1 MTYLDVYKKRISH
14 LGTTPQERAFQS
26 GILEFRRFLKYS
38 PNTVRGL
45 IRETTSSLF
54 DGVIQT
60 DKEDENRVSQI
71 LLTDLETSLSVGD
84 LVLWGDDHWIIYR
97 STTSSYQPHQ
107 KFYMVRC
114 NYYIKWVDKNGNLQ
128 GSWAYLLGSKDSK
141 IKDNFRTWHDV
152 ITPQPNKY
160 INIMIPYQSIAINT
174 EIMVL
179 DEVWYLVDYDKNS
192 VPGISYLSF
201 TETELNE
208 QRDDVENGIAN
219 ADRISEWKII
229 LPQDRIAEPNS
240 IIEVDYI
247 ITKNGVEFAGEAD
260 MLVEGNLTL
269 LENGTIRVGESGTGT
284 ITVSYCGAS
293 SSQTITVGT
302 SAQFTPI
309 FIGDEQVRVASENIY
324 RLENAGETE
333 FSISDTS
340 LATITSSGNTC
351 ILVANSKNK
360 LGTVELTARYKNKTY
375 KKQIKIVS
383 LWQVI

>member
-26 GILEFRRFLKYS
+26 GVLEFRRFLKYN

-45 IRETTSSLF
+45 TRETDFSTF

-71 LLTDLETSLSVGD
+71 LLVDLDTPLSIGD
-84 LVLWGDDHWIIYR
+84 LILWGEDHWIIYR
-97 STTSSYQPHQ
+97 STTSAYQPHQ

-114 NYYIKWVDKNGNLQ
+114 NYFIKWVDGNGNLQ

-219 ADRISEWKII
+219 ADRISEWEII
-229 LPQDRIAEPNS
+229 LPQDRIAEPGS
-240 IIEVDYI
+240 IIEIDYT
-247 ITKNGVEFAGEAD
+247 ITKNGVEFAAEAD
-260 MLVEGNLTL
+260 ILVEGSLTL
-269 LENGTIRVGESGTGT
+269 LENKKIQVGEGGTGT

-293 SSQTITVGT
+293 SSQTITVGST
-302 SAQFTPI
+302 TQVTPV
-309 FIGDEQVRVASENIY
+309 FVGNEQIRVASENIY
-324 RLENAGETE
+324 RLENAGDTN
-333 FSISDTS
+333 FTISDTS
-340 LATITSSGNTC
+340 LATITFSGNTC
-351 ILVANSKNK
+351 TLVANSKNK
-360 LGTVELTARYKNKTY
+360 LGTVELIAYYKNKVY